1 MLVETLTLGP
11 YQTNCYLL
19 HDQKSVWVIDP
30 AFAGETILH
39 HIKAKKLHV
48 EAVILTHS
56 HWDHLMGLPELV
68 AAFPEMSI
76 YIHPQEAHFLGKE
89 GGRRLRQLAISIDP
103 SQARVSQSF
112 WESLPEPTYTFED
125 GEIIPGCDLQVL
137 HTPGHTAGSVSL
149 YRAADNLLFSG
160 DTLFAG
166 SIGRTDL
173 PTSNPSAIVPA
184 IKSKL
189 LTLPEHTTV
198 YPGHGPATTIGKEMT
213 NPWLV
218 NY

>member
-1 MLVETLTLGP
+1 MLVKTLKLGP

-19 HDQKSVWVIDP
+19 HDQNSVWVIDP
-30 AFAGETILH
+30 AFAGGTILQ
-39 HIKAKKLHV
+39 HIRAMKLNMK
-48 EAVILTHS
+48 AVILTHS
-56 HWDHLMGLPELV
+56 HWDHLMGLPEL
-68 AAFPEMSI
+68 ATAFPDASI
-76 YIHPQEAHFLGKE
+76 FIHTLEAHFLGKE

-103 SQARVSQSF
+103 SQARVAESF
-112 WESLPEPTYTFED
+112 WESLPEPTHTMEG
-125 GEIIPGCDLQVL
+125 GEILPGCALQVL

-149 YRAADNLLFSG
+149 YRAEDNLLFSG

-166 SIGRTDL
+166 SVGRTDL
-173 PTSNPSAIVPA
+173 PNSDPYAMIPA

-189 LTLPEHTTV
+189 LTLPEETIV

-218 NY
+218 